1 MKNRIL
7 TNLNKA
13 VTDLKRV
20 LDEDVFLEETDR
32 LFIENHLTLLQ
43 RPIRNGKPEAGSKTM
58 NDHLSISISM

>member
-43 RPIRNGKPEAGSKTM
+43 AAYTEWKTRSRIK
-58 NDHLSISISM
+58 DYE